1 MTVSLDQWR
10 AVIGAFNCGSLFTTN
25 SHSISMTG
33 SFICFLLF
41 CILPK
46 CLYISLLILLYIFSF
61 LLCNGDIEPNPGP
74 RKSKQNSLSICHG
87 NLNSLSAHNFAKLTQ
102 LKAYKSIYKHDFICL
117 SETYLDSATAN
128 NMLEIEGYNLVRAD
142 HLNTIKRGGVCMYYK
157 VSLHVQ
163 VINLPYFHEALLLEM
178 SHNNK
183 KVIVSVIYRSP
194 SQNSDEFDLFLSN
207 FEKLVIDI
215 KNRKPYLPVVT
226 GDFNARSSFWW
237 SDDINTTE
245 RTKLFSQTSS
255 DGFQQLI
262 NEPTHTQTNSSSCIY
277 LIFTDQAS
285 MSVNSG
291 VHASLHPNCQH
302 QIVHAS
308 FNLHITCPH
317 HINV

>member
-117 SETYLDSATAN
+117 SETYLDSTTAN

>member
-1 MTVSLDQWR
+1 
-10 AVIGAFNCGSLFTTN
+10 
-25 SHSISMTG
+25 
-33 SFICFLLF
+33 
-41 CILPK
+41 
-46 CLYISLLILLYIFSF
+46 
-61 LLCNGDIEPNPGP
+61 
-74 RKSKQNSLSICHG
+74 
-87 NLNSLSAHNFAKLTQ
+87 
-102 LKAYKSIYKHDFICL
+102 
-117 SETYLDSATAN
+117 
-128 NMLEIEGYNLVRAD
+128 
-142 HLNTIKRGGVCMYYK
+142 
-157 VSLHVQ
+157 
-163 VINLPYFHEALLLEM
+163 M

-207 FEKLVIDI
+207 FEKLLIDI
-215 KNRKPYLPVVT
+215 KNRKPYLSVIT
-226 GDFNARSSFWW
+226 GDLNARSSFWW

-245 RTKLFSQTSS
+245 GTKLFSQTSS

-262 NEPTHTQTNSSSCIY
+262 NEPTHTQTNNSSGIY

-317 HINV
+317 YINV